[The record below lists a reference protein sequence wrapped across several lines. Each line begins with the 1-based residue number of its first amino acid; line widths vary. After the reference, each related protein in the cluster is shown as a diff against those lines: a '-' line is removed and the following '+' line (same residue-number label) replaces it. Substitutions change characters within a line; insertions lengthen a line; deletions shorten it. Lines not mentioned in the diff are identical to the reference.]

1 VLVIVC
7 ISLAGVLVC
16 RFSLVCVD
24 EFLHLLKSLSRE
36 ALEASPALL
45 DDASFSHIPMMKSNH
60 VLLQIVTM
68 ERDRSEGKRE
78 RVRSKTCAKCRSV

>member
-1 VLVIVC
+1 MKPLVP
-7 ISLAGVLVC
+7 
-16 RFSLVCVD
+16 
-24 EFLHLLKSLSRE
+24 RE
-36 ALEASPALL
+36 ALEASLARLSDEPL
-45 DDASFSHIPMMKSNH
+45 SHIPMMKSNH